1 MRTRDDKTE
10 SEDIAEARSRIVNGA
25 LIFIS
30 IIAVPALAA
39 SFYRLET
46 IGWQPIMAL
55 HASAAAG
62 DLGDYSV
69 PQPGALSSSRR
80 AHRVSHL
87 PYRSRRVFD
96 IRVEWRRPSVFHHIH

>member
-46 IGWQPIMAL
+46 IGWQPVLAL
-55 HASAAAG
+55 HASAATG

-69 PQPGALSSSRR
+69 PQPGALSKLAPGSSCFSPSLS
-80 AHRVSHL
+80 VSAGFRH
-87 PYRSRRVFD
+87 SR
-96 IRVEWRRPSVFHHIH
+96 